1 MPEGLFT
8 PAQCPAP
15 GLSTGELVGAMVRV
29 LPRTWLVLDWASSAE
44 EARVRARNESMP
56 DGSECWHR
64 FFLPADAAKVADPA
78 FSMSMVTHEF
88 SKAIAAG
95 LTLPVTVP
103 LDGGGS
109 GFAVSRSGLV
119 LTNYHLVTSEVSNH
133 NRTAGVIDVEAR
145 CRTLRVQVAR
155 QVGADHWEW
164 HDSDRVWLVSNPSE
178 SAAIRD
184 HGDGT
189 GSLLEDVALLRVEPA
204 PTRFLSLSP
213 RRVKLEERVWMAGFP
228 LRTAR
233 SAAALARLGYTDA
246 DGSLRVSCG
255 EVTAVDDD
263 DYFSTD
269 CDGSMGNSGSP
280 VLDQSGNV
288 VGLFSRGTGEGS
300 KNAFEYGHVTRVQV
314 SSKLAIRSLALE
326 SGLSSRRQ

>member
-8 PAQCPAP
+8 PTQCQVP
-15 GLSTGELVGAMVRV
+15 GISTSALVGAMVRV

-44 EARVRARNESMP
+44 EAKARARNEPML
-56 DGSECWHR
+56 DGSECWYR
-64 FFLPADAAKVADPA
+64 YFLPADAAKVADPT
-78 FSMSMVTHEF
+78 FSMGMVRHEF
-88 SKAIAAG
+88 SKAITAG

-109 GFAVSRSGLV
+109 GFAVTRSGLV

-133 NRTAGVIDVEAR
+133 GRTAGVIGVEAR
-145 CRTLRVQVAR
+145 CKTLRAQVAH
-155 QVGADHWEW
+155 QVSPDHWEW
-164 HDSDRVWLVSNPSE
+164 HDADRVWLVSNPSE

-184 HGDGT
+184 HADGA

-204 PTRFLSLSP
+204 PTSFFFLDP
-213 RRVKLEERVWMAGFP
+213 RRVNPGDRVWMVGFP

-233 SAAALARLGYTDA
+233 AAPGLTQLGYADA
-246 DGSLRVSCG
+246 DGSLRVSSG
-255 EVTAVDDD
+255 EVIAVDNDE
-263 DYFSTD
+263 YFSTD

-280 VLDQSGNV
+280 VLNESGKV
-288 VGLFSRGTGEGS
+288 VGLFSRGTGDGS
-300 KNAFEYGHVTRVQV
+300 KNAFEYGHVRRVQV

-326 SGLSSRRQ
+326 SGLPPGG